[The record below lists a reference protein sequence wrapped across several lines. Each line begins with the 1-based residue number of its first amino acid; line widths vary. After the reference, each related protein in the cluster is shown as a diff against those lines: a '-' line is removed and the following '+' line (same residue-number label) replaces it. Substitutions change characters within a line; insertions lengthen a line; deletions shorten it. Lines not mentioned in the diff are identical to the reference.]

1 MALEKYRQK
10 RNAGRTPEPFG
21 GPRVGSALLE
31 EGMFVVQ
38 KHAARRLHY
47 DFRLEMEGVLRS
59 WAVPKG
65 PSLNP
70 KERRLAVM
78 VEDHPIEYGD
88 FEGLIPEGSYGAG
101 AVIVWD
107 RGWYRSIDPPG
118 EPAAGVRAGKLDFE
132 LHGFKLRGAFA
143 LVRTRGMPGATPG
156 KPQWLLIKKRDASA
170 SDEDVLEAHP
180 RSVLSGLTVEEIRHG
195 SEAGA
200 QVRRELEK
208 RKTAALKGPLR
219 FETFPLSLAKL
230 VRESFDSDEWFF
242 ELKYDGARALAIRD
256 GAKVRILARSGNEI
270 TSQYPEVARGLD
282 ALPFGRF
289 AMDGEIVVF
298 NERGRSN
305 FQMLQRRIG
314 VTDAR
319 EIERLRLSL
328 PVFYYVFD
336 LLAFD
341 HFDLRKLELE
351 TRKAILARLV
361 RGEGAVRYCDHVE
374 GRGRDFYRAVASA
387 DLEGIIAKRR
397 SAPYRGRRSEDWLK
411 IKCPQTG
418 RFVIGGFTEPA
429 GSRMYFG
436 ALLLGQYEAN
446 GELRFVGRVGTGFDE
461 MKLRKLSALMKAR
474 ARKDSPFRRT
484 ARGEPSIPRGVHFCE
499 PELVCEVRFT
509 EWTDH
514 GGLRQ
519 PSFQRLVE
527 KASARECAYT
537 GPGREE
543 LRLKHGRKPRAAPAS
558 RSSRAAADTST
569 H

>member
-1 MALEKYRQK
+1 
-10 RNAGRTPEPFG
+10 
-21 GPRVGSALLE
+21 
-31 EGMFVVQ
+31 MFVVQ

-70 KERRLAVM
+70 RERRLAVM

-88 FEGLIPEGSYGAG
+88 FEGLIPEGSYGTA

-107 RGWYRSIDPPG
+107 RGRYRAMDPPG
-118 EPAAGVRAGKLDFE
+118 DPAAGVRAGKLDFE
-132 LHGFKLRGAFA
+132 LHGFKLRGAYA
-143 LVRTRGMPGATPG
+143 LVRTHGMRGAAPG

-170 SDEDVLEAHP
+170 SDEDVLAAHP
-180 RSVLSGLTVEEIRHG
+180 RSVLSGLTVEEIRQA
-195 SEAGA
+195 SEVGA
-200 QVRRELEK
+200 EVSRELENSK
-208 RKTAALKGPLR
+208 ALVLEAWLR
-219 FETFPLSLAKL
+219 FEAFPLSLAKL
-230 VRESFDSDEWFF
+230 VREPFDNEGWVF
-242 ELKYDGARALAIRD
+242 ELKYDGARALAIRN
-256 GAKVRILARSGNEI
+256 GAKAQIFARSGNEI
-270 TSQYPEVARGLD
+270 TSQYPEIARGLD

-289 AMDGEIVVF
+289 VMDGEIVVF
-298 NERGRSN
+298 DERCRSN

-314 VTDAR
+314 VTGAR
-319 EIERLRLSL
+319 GIQQLSLSL

-341 HFDLRKLELE
+341 RFDLRPLELE
-351 TRKAILARLV
+351 TRKAILARIIK
-361 RGEGAVRYCDHVE
+361 GEGAVRYCDHVV
-374 GRGRDFYRAVASA
+374 GRGSDFYRAVAKA
-387 DLEGIIAKRR
+387 NLEGIIAKRR
-397 SAPYRGRRSEDWLK
+397 SSPYRARRSEDWLK

-446 GELRFVGRVGTGFDE
+446 GELRFVGRAGTGFDE
-461 MKLRKLSALMKAR
+461 MKLRKLFALMKAS

-527 KASARECAYT
+527 DASARECTYA
-537 GPGREE
+537 GPRRGE
-543 LRLKHGRKPRAAPAS
+543 LRLKHGAKPRTAPAS
-558 RSSRAAADTST
+558 SSSPAAVGAGTQ
-569 H
+569 